1 MRDKSET
8 VYFSLE
14 SLHLKSMLKIIMTKT
29 LRWILLQVIRA
40 KMKINSKLYYFNPHF
55 KCYVSTN
62 MCIHPYIS
70 TYLHTN
76 IQFKHICMHTYT
88 CLLVCSI
95 YVQFKQIKRF
105 THTHSINYPCFLS
118 RFSQPSLQRR
128 NGFYS
133 LKFRLGL
140 FSTTG
145 SSSILFL
152 LTVSLIFTIIFTS
165 KFYAFFSQQD

>member
-1 MRDKSET
+1 
-8 VYFSLE
+8 
-14 SLHLKSMLKIIMTKT
+14 MTKT

-105 THTHSINYPCFLS
+105 THTHSINYPCFCA
-118 RFSQPSLQRR
+118 RFSQPSLLLA
-128 NGFYS
+128 S
-133 LKFRLGL
+133 KEEW
-140 FSTTG
+140 
-145 SSSILFL
+145 ILQFEVLPGPFFNNRVIVNFVAFFL
-152 LTVSLIFTIIFTS
+152 PTVSLNFTS
-165 KFYAFFSQQD
+165 TFTFYAFFS